1 MPKMI
6 LEYKKAVISK
16 IIQTALDIFSKNGYR
31 GTTMDDI
38 AKELGVS
45 KGALYSYFKSKDDIL
60 KEIFQT
66 NHQILREILCKSLD
80 SQDYLQTMEK
90 AYKLMTEKY
99 HEFIH
104 TSFEIFALASHDKDM
119 RKIVREDHEKDIEVI
134 REFVQNLMKKGSI
147 RTDVDPHIMAQLIDA
162 LFTGI
167 WVNLIMGYDNAE
179 VHETWIKSIPIVLG
193 TRK

>member
-1 MPKMI
+1 MI

-179 VHETWIKSIPIVLG
+179 VHETWIRSISVVLG
-193 TRK
+193 KH

>member
-16 IIQTALDIFSKNGYR
+16 IIQTALEIFSKNGYR

-66 NHQILREILCKSLD
+66 NHQIMRETLCKAVD
-80 SQDYLQTMEK
+80 GQDYLQTMEK

-99 HEFIH
+99 HEFVH
-104 TSFEIFALASHDKDM
+104 TSFELFALASHDKNI
-119 RKIVREDHEKDIEVI
+119 RNVIREDHEKDVEVI
-134 REFVQNLMKKGSI
+134 HDLLQNLKEKGKI
-147 RTDVDPHIMAQLIDA
+147 RTDVDPRILARLVDA

-167 WVNLIMGYDNAE
+167 WLNLIMGYDNAE

-193 TRK
+193 TR

>member
-31 GTTMDDI
+31 GTTMGDI

-60 KEIFQT
+60 KEIFQS

-80 SQDYLQTMEK
+80 SQDYVQTMEK

-119 RKIVREDHEKDIEVI
+119 RKIVREDHEKDVEVI
-134 REFVQNLMKKGSI
+134 REFVQNLMEKGSI
-147 RTDVDPHIMAQLIDA
+147 RTDADPRIMAQLIDA

-179 VHETWIKSIPIVLG
+179 VHETWMRSISVVLG
-193 TRK
+193 KH

>member
-16 IIQTALDIFSKNGYR
+16 IIQTALEIFSKNGYR

-38 AKELGVS
+38 AKKLGVS

-60 KEIFQT
+60 KEIFQS
-66 NHQILREILCKSLD
+66 NHQILRETLCKSVD
-80 SQDYLQTMEK
+80 DQDYLQAMEK
-90 AYKLMTEKY
+90 AYKLMTENY
-99 HEFIH
+99 DEFVH
-104 TSFEIFALASHDKDM
+104 TSFELFALASHDKNI
-119 RKIVREDHEKDIEVI
+119 RSIIREDHEKDVEVI
-134 REFVQNLMKKGSI
+134 SELLQNLKEKGKI
-147 RTDVDPHIMAQLIDA
+147 RTDVDPRIMARLVDA

-167 WVNLIMGYDNAE
+167 WLNLIMGYDNAE

-193 TRK
+193 THK

>member
-16 IIQTALDIFSKNGYR
+16 IMQTALEIFSKNGYR

-60 KEIFQT
+60 KEIFQS
-66 NHQILREILCKSLD
+66 NHQILRETLCKSVEG
-80 SQDYLQTMEK
+80 QDYLQTMEK

-99 HEFIH
+99 HEFVH
-104 TSFEIFALASHDKDM
+104 TSFELFALASHDKNI
-119 RKIVREDHEKDIEVI
+119 RNIIREDHEKDVEVI
-134 REFVQNLMKKGSI
+134 SELLQNLKEKGKI
-147 RTDVDPHIMAQLIDA
+147 RTDVDPRIMARLVDA

-167 WVNLIMGYDNAE
+167 WLNLIMGYDNAE
-179 VHETWIKSIPIVLG
+179 VHETWIKSIPVILG
-193 TRK
+193 KH

>member
-6 LEYKKAVISK
+6 LEYKKAVVSK

-60 KEIFQT
+60 KEIFQS

-80 SQDYLQTMEK
+80 GQDYLQTMEK

-104 TSFEIFALASHDKDM
+104 TSFEIFALASHDKGM
-119 RKIVREDHEKDIEVI
+119 RKIVREDHEKDVEVI
-134 REFVQNLMKKGSI
+134 REFVQNLMEKGSI
-147 RTDVDPHIMAQLIDA
+147 RTDVDPRVMAQLIDA

-179 VHETWIKSIPIVLG
+179 VHETWMKSISAVLG
-193 TRK
+193 KH

>member
-1 MPKMI
+1 MI

-167 WVNLIMGYDNAE
+167 WVNLIMGYENAE
-179 VHETWIKSIPIVLG
+179 VHETWIKSISVVLG
-193 TRK
+193 KH